1 MNKLLILLALMTFN
15 VQADNDDL
23 AFDFINVTNGASID
37 ECADSGI
44 FTIQTANKVKNNV
57 QSKYY
62 NINDF
67 DNLGDFCQQIH
78 EELYPQ
84 YKYRK
89 LNAQIRAR
97 VK

>member
-1 MNKLLILLALMTFN
+1 MNKLLLILSLFAFN
-15 VQADNDDL
+15 VRADNDDL
-23 AFDFINVTNGASID
+23 AFDFINVNNSGSID
-37 ECADSGI
+37 ECADRGI
-44 FTIQTANKVKNNV
+44 FTINTADRVKNNA

-84 YKYRK
+84 FKYRK
-89 LNAQIRAR
+89 INAQIRAK